1 MSSQSISFPFTS
13 FSGGWKTHDCLGFPV
28 PFRSNRRKGLCGIVV
43 ALKGFLKGFFR
54 CANGRRENPLCWL
67 VWGDVLRALL
77 RTSRKLKLKIY
88 FKLLECFKMKN
99 KRIKIQW
106 ECFYLQ
112 LAQWLTQK
120 SMTTMLFGL
129 SRLDTIQVHQRFT
142 CCFGSL
148 GSLDSFQHFFSQGKK
163 WSFPQGGSYHPV
175 VTRFPDCPLAV
186 NVFDRKTPSLFSW
199 DFPETKT
206 GLTFHWNLVVS

>member
-43 ALKGFLKGFFR
+43 ALKGFLKGFF
-54 CANGRRENPLCWL
+54 AVQMAGGRTPCWL
-67 VWGDVLRALL
+67 VWVDVLRVLL
-77 RTSRKLKLKIY
+77 RTPRKLKLKIY

-99 KRIKIQW
+99 KPIKIKW

-112 LAQWLTQK
+112 LAQSLTQK
-120 SMTTMLFGL
+120 SMTTMLFGIHVLLWISWISRFL
-129 SRLDTIQVHQRFT
+129 SA
-142 CCFGSL
+142 
-148 GSLDSFQHFFSQGKK
+148 FFLPSKK
-163 WSFPQGGSYHPV
+163 WSFPKVGLPPRGH
-175 VTRFPDCPLAV
+175 
-186 NVFDRKTPSLFSW
+186 VFSRLSNPSIFWQENTFVLSG

-206 GLTFHWNLVVS
+206 SYLSLKPGCLIGILT